1 MDELTRRLAEALRP
15 FAEYPCTYRADE
27 PKDKGVE
34 IWGPNVITNGQIRE
48 AISAV
53 GCYDLKAHDANVCGG
68 HVYADCRPW
77 CIHCQEAEMPG
88 DSPAA
93 MRRFQE
99 SESRRRQR
107 ARDEAKLILSYFFET
122 AWEKM
127 GCKWGPRDSE
137 SSDAIVDAIL
147 TAAGARGGER

>member
-15 FAEYPCTYRADE
+15 FAEYPCTYRSNE

-53 GCYDLKAHDANVCGG
+53 GCYDLKAHGANVCGG
-68 HVYADCRPW
+68 HVHADCRPW

-93 MRRFQE
+93 MRRFEE
-99 SESRRRQR
+99 SESRLRQQAR
-107 ARDEAKLILSYFFET
+107 ADAKLILVGWFGLC
-122 AWEKM
+122 WEKM
-127 GCKWGPRDSE
+127 GCEWKDENSAEVE
-137 SSDAIVDAIL
+137 SIVDAIL
-147 TAAGARGGER
+147 TAAGA